1 MPSLIVTCF
10 VLFVLYPWE
19 TCSFMKG
26 NGGIV
31 DLGEKGAGLGRGWE
45 KKREGNL
52 WSGCNI

>member
-19 TCSFMKG
+19 TRSFMKG

-45 KKREGNL
+45 KKRERNL